1 HPRHVECP
9 AAPPPPNTAPVVNAG
24 LDLTV
29 TLPAAALLHGTVSDD
44 GLPSP
49 PAATTAAWT
58 VDSGPGPV
66 SFLNAAAA
74 DTQATFSL
82 AGTYVLRLSASDNAL
97 SSSDTVQ
104 VTVLPAAPPPPQTFT
119 FERRVV
125 ASADDAEES

>member
-1 HPRHVECP
+1 GPFSSRNAAAACTEATLILAGTDVWTASASDSALSSSDTVQVAVLP
-9 AAPPPPNTAPVVNAG
+9 AAPPPNTAPVVNAG

-66 SFLNAAAA
+66 SFLRAAAA
-74 DTQATFSL
+74 DTQAPF
-82 AGTYVLRLSASDNAL
+82 
-97 SSSDTVQ
+97 
-104 VTVLPAAPPPPQTFT
+104 
-119 FERRVV
+119 
-125 ASADDAEES
+125 